1 MHQVNSKTSP
11 KNLPR
16 LTTEIDS
23 SSSSAIVGAAGFDG
37 TNFWVLC
44 FSVIFYCMTANP
56 TAVNTGTRALEIVEK
71 YQRVLD
77 QHIDDLR
84 HGRAE
89 KTFEIQDLA
98 ELLHIHPTHLS
109 NTLHQTLGQ
118 SPCDLYENRLLA
130 LAKELLED
138 THKPVGDIARQ
149 LYYDPSNFTKFFK
162 AYTGITPKQYRQNLQ
177 V

>member
-1 MHQVNSKTSP
+1 MIASP
-11 KNLPR
+11 VVA
-16 LTTEIDS
+16 TVSI
-23 SSSSAIVGAAGFDG
+23 
-37 TNFWVLC
+37 
-44 FSVIFYCMTANP
+44 
-56 TAVNTGTRALEIVEK
+56 RAQEIVEK
-71 YQRVLD
+71 YQQVLD

-89 KTFEIQDLA
+89 KTFEIQDFA
-98 ELLHIHPTHLS
+98 DLLHIHPTHLS

-130 LAKELLED
+130 LAQELLRD
-138 THKPVGDIARQ
+138 MRKPVGEIARQ

-162 AYTGITPKQYRQNLQ
+162 AYTGITPKQYRQNLL